1 MNVRPRG
8 SVWWFVGA
16 GGLFTAL
23 LAAFLV
29 DMGEEREPELVVA
42 DVDGAWR
49 GADGGR
55 LTVRADGSAELERV
69 TEPRQDCGQSAGL
82 APDTYT
88 GPATWVFDTYPDE
101 APGIRFDFPA
111 PDTGKS
117 CKIYLVVVHYKD
129 GTKGGFLPHVQG
141 QYLRSTELTG

>member
-1 MNVRPRG
+1 MSVRPRG
-8 SVWWFVGA
+8 SVWWFVA
-16 GGLFTAL
+16 APGLCTAL

-29 DMGEEREPELVVA
+29 GMGEEHEPELAVA
-42 DVDGAWR
+42 DVEGAWR

-55 LTVRADGSAELERV
+55 VTVRADGSAELERV

-88 GPATWVFDTYPDE
+88 GSATWEFDTYPDE

-117 CKIYLVVVHYKD
+117 CKIYLVVVHSKD
-129 GTKGGFLPHVQG
+129 GTTGGFLPHVRG
-141 QYLRSTELTG
+141 QYLRSDEPTG